1 VLDYG
6 AVDGEFE
13 GWRGGGR
20 GACFGDEGFE
30 DVVLGLLASGEGLEI
45 WMGGSTMISV
55 FQLSVRG
62 WSYTVTSARAVLHAC
77 EKSVC
82 IGGWM
87 KT

>member
-30 DVVLGLLASGEGLEI
+30 DVVLGLLASGEGVGD
-45 WMGGSTMISV
+45 MDVGSTMISV

-62 WSYTVTSARAVLHAC
+62 WSYTVTSARVVLHAC
-77 EKSVC
+77 EKSVF